1 LVKNATM
8 KLGMLGTDVRIA
20 AMAAEATRRGAQVV
34 AAVDVAPGTWPQAV
48 SADGGSLLDPAVC
61 DVVFVG
67 DDGWSEPR
75 AELVRLLIQ
84 AGRPLLASHPLE
96 LSMLWAW
103 EMEMIRRDAGGVLM
117 PLCPER
123 LHPFISRLKT
133 LLEASLAGSGPLG
146 VVESLLLERRLAAR
160 RGRADVLAAVARD
173 ADLIRVLTG
182 DPARLSAIGVSPESP
197 SPAWHA
203 LVVGFNGPTSVPV
216 RWQAASGGEPGLR
229 ISLQGD
235 SGVAVVEVPADWSR
249 PWTWSEPGQA
259 DRQQAFDAPALILDR
274 FEAAVAA
281 KGRGDEGAPPAGDGL
296 VPPATWADAARAIEL
311 ADAVP
316 RSLGKGRAVDLH
328 QEEFSDLGTFRGT
341 MASLGCGIILAAL
354 VLVVLATLVGGV
366 AHEFGW
372 GFGGWLAG
380 TWPFVALAALGGFL
394 VLQLLPLLVAGGGRH
409 E

>member
-1 LVKNATM
+1 M
-8 KLGMLGTDVRIA
+8 KLGLLGTDVRIA
-20 AMAAEATRRGAQVV
+20 AVAALASRRGAEIVV
-34 AAVDVAPGTWPQAV
+34 AVDVPPDTWPAAG
-48 SADGGSLLDPAVC
+48 SADAGNLLDPAAC
-61 DVVFVG
+61 DAVLVG
-67 DDGWSEPR
+67 VDGWSPAR
-75 AELVRLLIQ
+75 ADLVRLLVQ
-84 AGRPLLASHPLE
+84 AGRPLLVSHPLE

-103 EMEMIRRDAGGVLM
+103 EMEMIRRDAGGVLL

-123 LHPFISRLKT
+123 LHPFISRLKM

-146 VVESLLLERRLAAR
+146 GVESLLLERRLGA
-160 RGRADVLAAVARD
+160 RGRGDVLAAVARD
-173 ADLIRVLTG
+173 ADLVRVLTG
-182 DPARLSAIGVSPESP
+182 DPARLSAMGVTPDGP
-197 SPAWHA
+197 APAWHA
-203 LVVGFNGPTSVPV
+203 LAVGFTGPTSLPV

-229 ISLQGD
+229 IALHGD
-235 SGVAVVEVPADWSR
+235 RGVATVEIPDDWSR
-249 PWTWSEPGQA
+249 PWAWSAPGEA
-259 DRQQAFDAPALILDR
+259 DEQSASDAPAVILDR

-281 KGRGDEGAPPAGDGL
+281 GSKANGGL
-296 VPPATWADAARAIEL
+296 EAADYGIVPPATWADASRAIEL

-316 RSLGKGRAVDLH
+316 RSLARGRAVDLH

-380 TWPFVALAALGGFL
+380 MWPFVALAALGAFL
-394 VLQLLPLLVAGGGRH
+394 VLQILPLIVAGSSRH

>member
-1 LVKNATM
+1 M
-8 KLGMLGTDVRIA
+8 KFGILGTDLRIA
-20 AMAAEATRRGAQVV
+20 AVAAEAIRRGAEV
-34 AAVDVAPGTWPQAV
+34 AVAVDVPPDAWPQAAA
-48 SADGGSLLDPAVC
+48 ADGGRLIDPAVC
-61 DVVFVG
+61 DAVLVG
-67 DDGWSEPR
+67 VDGWSEAR
-75 AELVRLLIQ
+75 ADMVRLLVQ

-103 EMEMIRRDAGGVLM
+103 EMEMIRRDAGGVLL
-117 PLCPER
+117 PLLPER
-123 LHPFISRLKT
+123 LHPFISRLKA
-133 LLEASLAGSGPLG
+133 LLEASLAGGGPVG
-146 VVESLLLERRLAAR
+146 GIESLLLERRLGA

-173 ADLIRVLTG
+173 ADLVRVLTG
-182 DPARLSAIGVSPESP
+182 DPARLSAIGVGPETP
-197 SPAWHA
+197 VPAWHA
-203 LVVGFNGPTSVPV
+203 LVVAFTGPTSVPV

-235 SGVAVVEVPADWSR
+235 RGVAAVEIPADWSR

-259 DRQQAFDAPALILDR
+259 DEQQAWDAPALILDR

-281 KGRGDEGAPPAGDGL
+281 AGREPERAHAADDGL
-296 VPPATWADAARAIEL
+296 LPPATWADAARAIEL

-316 RSLGKGRAVDLH
+316 RSLTKGRAVDLH

-354 VLVVLATLVGGV
+354 LLVVLATLVGGV

>member
-1 LVKNATM
+1 M
-8 KLGMLGTDVRIA
+8 KFGMLGTDVRIA
-20 AMAAEATRRGAQVV
+20 AVAAEAIRRGAVV
-34 AAVDVAPGTWPQAV
+34 SVAVDVPVGVCPDAGST
-48 SADGGSLLDPAVC
+48 DGGRLLEPAAC
-61 DVVFVG
+61 DAVLVG
-67 DDGWSEPR
+67 AEGWSEAR
-75 AELVRLLIQ
+75 AELVRLLVQ

-103 EMEMIRRDAGGVLM
+103 EMEMIRRDAGGLLL
-117 PLCPER
+117 PLCADR
-123 LHPFISRLKT
+123 LHPFIGRLKAV
-133 LLEASLAGSGPLG
+133 LEASFAGSGPLG
-146 VVESLLLERRLAAR
+146 GVESLLLERRLGA

-173 ADLIRVLTG
+173 ADLVRVLTG
-182 DPARLSAIGVSPESP
+182 DPARLSAIGLSPDGP
-197 SPAWHA
+197 APAWHA
-203 LVVGFNGPTSVPV
+203 LVVGFTGPSSVPV

-229 ISLQGD
+229 VALAGD
-235 SGVAVVEVPADWSR
+235 RGVATVEIPDDWSR
-249 PWTWSEPGQA
+249 PWTWSATGQA
-259 DRQQAFDAPALILDR
+259 DDRQAFDAAAAILDR
-274 FEAAVAA
+274 FEAAWAA
-281 KGRGDEGAPPAGDGL
+281 GKGGGDGTDAAEAG
-296 VPPATWADAARAIEL
+296 PIPAATWADAARAIEL

-316 RSLGKGRAVDLH
+316 RSLARGRAVDLH

-394 VLQLLPLLVAGGGRH
+394 VLQLLPVLVAGSRRH